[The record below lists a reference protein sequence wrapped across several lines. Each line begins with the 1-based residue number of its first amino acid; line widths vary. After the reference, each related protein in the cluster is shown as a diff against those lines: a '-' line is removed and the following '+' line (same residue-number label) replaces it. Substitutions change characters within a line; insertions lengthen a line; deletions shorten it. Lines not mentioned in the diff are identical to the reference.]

1 MSAEQQKP
9 CPDNRTVV
17 SGLQDVLVV
26 CVSLA
31 VVSIVALV
39 ALAVH

>member
-17 SGLQDVLVV
+17 SGLQDVLV
-26 CVSLA
+26 SLA